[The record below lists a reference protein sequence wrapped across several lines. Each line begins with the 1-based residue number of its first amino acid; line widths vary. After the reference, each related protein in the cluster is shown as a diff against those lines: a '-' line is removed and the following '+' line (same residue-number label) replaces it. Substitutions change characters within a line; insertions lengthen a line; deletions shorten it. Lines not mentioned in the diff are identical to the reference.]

1 MRFGLMFMSVLLLTT
16 LLVATKRE
24 LFIISLMA
32 KTLLSTIFVLV
43 AFTTPHLNLTYSWA
57 IIIALAFCLAG
68 DICLVF
74 TSRKAFLAGLVVFLT
89 GHLVYFAIFTYMAAF
104 NIWTIVAMAISG
116 LLSIIVYTW
125 LKPHLGSMRVPVIAY
140 VVVITAM
147 VIAAGSVAGDA
158 RFSNMG
164 RWLVGG
170 GAILFYLSDLFVAR
184 QQFVSKSYTNRAIGL
199 PLYYVGQ
206 FLLAFSVGKIG

>member
-24 LFIISLMA
+24 LFDISLLA

-43 AFTTPHLNLTYSWA
+43 ALTTPHLNLTYSWA
-57 IIIALAFCLAG
+57 IITALAFCLAG

-74 TSRKAFLAGLVVFLT
+74 DSRKAFLAGLVVFLI
-89 GHLVYFAIFTYMAAF
+89 GHLVYFSIFIYMAAF
-104 NIWTIVAMAISG
+104 NVWTIVAIAISG

-125 LKPHLGSMRVPVIAY
+125 LKPYLESMRIPVIAY
-140 VVVITAM
+140 IAVITAM
-147 VIAAGSVAGDA
+147 VVAAGSVVGDGRFAGI
-158 RFSNMG
+158 G

-184 QQFVSKSYTNRAIGL
+184 QRFIKQAFFNRAVGL

-206 FLLAFSVGKIG
+206 FLFAFSVGQIG